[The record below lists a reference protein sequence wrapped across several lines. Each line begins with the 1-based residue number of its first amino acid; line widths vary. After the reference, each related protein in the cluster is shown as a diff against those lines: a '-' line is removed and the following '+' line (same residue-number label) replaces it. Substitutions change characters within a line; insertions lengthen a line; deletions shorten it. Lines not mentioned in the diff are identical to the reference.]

1 MSGEPITA
9 AGLEAL
15 EAELAEL
22 EGPRMQDLAR
32 KINSARAEGDL
43 SENAEYH
50 ALKEEQGLVHSK
62 ILRLQER
69 LRNAVVVEA
78 QAAGDVVAFG
88 VPFEV
93 TLPNGQTKLWT
104 IVGATEADIA
114 AGRVSAESPV
124 AKALL
129 GAAVGATVE
138 VAAPRGTQTYA
149 VVRVVG

>member
-9 AGLEAL
+9 EGLEAL
-15 EAELAEL
+15 KAELAEL

-32 KINSARAEGDL
+32 KINAARAEGDL

-78 QAAGDVVAFG
+78 AAGDVVSFG

-93 TLPNGQTKLWT
+93 TLPNGQTKVWT
-104 IVGATEADIA
+104 IVGATEADVS
-114 AGRVSAESPV
+114 AGKVSAESPV

-129 GAAVGATVE
+129 GTAAGSTVE
-138 VAAPRGTQTYA
+138 VAAPRGTQAYA
-149 VVRVVG
+149 VVRIVG